1 MKKEIKNIRKYSNK
15 WIALDEKRSKVI
27 YASDTYR
34 GLLKILGNTK
44 QKVYLMKL
52 PPFIGTFAP

>member
-15 WIALDEKRSKVI
+15 WVALDEKKSKVI
-27 YASDTYR
+27 YASDTYQE
-34 GLLKILGNTK
+34 LLKILGTTR